1 MADLLSYA
9 LCTVAD
15 VKELLGIA
23 SSDSTKNN
31 LIIRKINQSTEIIE
45 GYCRRRFKETTYTN
59 EIYDGT
65 GTDQLGLLNY
75 PISSVEAITVG
86 MRDTTLNEDDFNT
99 VDSELFFIDYTG
111 GLLNGVGS
119 FYGGWGQ
126 YRVTYTAG
134 YATIPDDLAEA
145 CATLA
150 AYFVANDPSMSAF
163 VTRKKE
169 GSREISYSDTAS
181 RGNLYEQLGI
191 QITLDRYSRTTLGG

>member
-1 MADLLSYA
+1 MATLLDYA
-9 LCTVAD
+9 LCSVSD

-23 SSDSTKNN
+23 SSDNTKNN
-31 LIIRKINQSTEIIE
+31 LIIRKINQATEIIE
-45 GYCRRRFKETTYTN
+45 GYCRRRFKETTYTD

-75 PISSVEAITVG
+75 PISAVTLS
-86 MRDTTLNEDDFNT
+86 MRDTTLNEADFNS
-99 VDSELFFIDYTG
+99 VDSELFFIDSTS

-134 YATIPDDLAEA
+134 YSTIPSDLAEA

-150 AYFVANDPSMSAF
+150 AYFVSNDPSMSAF

-169 GSREISYSDTAS
+169 GSREISYSDTAN